1 MYIIYNWKVFKMSE
15 ELASIKKPGFKE
27 YISKEEWEYRIQEIA
42 KCKRD
47 IVYFAEHYFRVIN
60 LDKGLHVIQ
69 LYDVQKDFLRFLV
82 DNNKVICCSGRQQ
95 GKSTIYCIYALWVAT
110 FFNEKKIMIL
120 ANKAPTALELLG
132 RIITAY
138 EYLPFWI
145 KQAAVEFNKSSVTFA
160 NMSCI
165 KAFASSSDAA
175 RGFSANCVHHKTKI
189 TIRLFKCLKLT
200 IPIKWLSFLCKSK

>member
-1 MYIIYNWKVFKMSE
+1 
-15 ELASIKKPGFKE
+15 
-27 YISKEEWEYRIQEIA
+27 
-42 KCKRD
+42 
-47 IVYFAEHYFRVIN
+47 
-60 LDKGLHVIQ
+60 
-69 LYDVQKDFLRFLV
+69 
-82 DNNKVICCSGRQQ
+82 
-95 GKSTIYCIYALWVAT
+95 
-110 FFNEKKIMIL
+110 MIL

-175 RGFSANCVHHKTKI
+175 RGFSANCVHSKTKI

-200 IPIKWLSFLCKSK
+200 IPIKWLSFLCN